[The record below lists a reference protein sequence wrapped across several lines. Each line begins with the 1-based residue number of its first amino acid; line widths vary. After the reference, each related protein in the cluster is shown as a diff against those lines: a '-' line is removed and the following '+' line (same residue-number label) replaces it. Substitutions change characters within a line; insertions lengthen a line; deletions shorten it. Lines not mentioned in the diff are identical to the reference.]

1 MGFDVDGYNQNGYD
15 QYGFNEK
22 GFDRNGMTKTEKK
35 EKEEDD
41 EALTGNCVYKTSE
54 AEAETGLND
63 ENDWKL
69 CEKTW
74 LQLI

>member
-1 MGFDVDGYNQNGYD
+1 
-15 QYGFNEK
+15 
-22 GFDRNGMTKTEKK
+22 MTKTEKK

-63 ENDWKL
+63 WKL